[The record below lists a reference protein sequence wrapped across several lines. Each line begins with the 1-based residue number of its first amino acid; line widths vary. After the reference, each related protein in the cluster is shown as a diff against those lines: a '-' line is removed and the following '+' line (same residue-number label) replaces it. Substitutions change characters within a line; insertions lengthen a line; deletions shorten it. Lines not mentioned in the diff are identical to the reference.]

1 MTESSPCLIMLGAA
15 IALAALVL
23 LVSLLRA
30 ALPGLREWSAAAALA
45 AIASW
50 LSWPGAL
57 AGAPAS
63 FVAAASLACFLA
75 GCLRFGG
82 RRPSWALLGGAL
94 AVLGL
99 VLAASQFTRHGGMLG
114 SLAAGIYAL
123 AFGVLIALG
132 MVRRPASRTA
142 AWPSRGVAALALLV
156 GFGSCAQAAVPVF
169 PLLAA
174 ASSLGGIALALL
186 PLAAVLLAQDA
197 LLARP
202 AGPAHGDPLTGLPER
217 ERFEALVRERLAR
230 QRGGRPV
237 ALLLIELDH
246 LERANQVAGRDGGDA
261 LLRDFAQLASAQLR
275 AETVLGRLGGE
286 TFGVLLP
293 GTSARDAWQ
302 AGERLRVA
310 AAARAV
316 MTPGGEY
323 RYTISGGI
331 ASAEG
336 GDTFERLYV
345 RADLALYEA
354 KQAGHDA
361 IRLAHSAL
369 VGQGASAA
377 PGEGGR
383 R

>member
-1 MTESSPCLIMLGAA
+1 ML
-15 IALAALVL
+15 
-23 LVSLLRA
+23 
-30 ALPGLREWSAAAALA
+30 
-45 AIASW
+45 
-50 LSWPGAL
+50 
-57 AGAPAS
+57 
-63 FVAAASLACFLA
+63 
-75 GCLRFGG
+75 
-82 RRPSWALLGGAL
+82 
-94 AVLGL
+94 
-99 VLAASQFTRHGGMLG
+99 T
-114 SLAAGIYAL
+114 
-123 AFGVLIALG
+123 
-132 MVRRPASRTA
+132 
-142 AWPSRGVAALALLV
+142 
-156 GFGSCAQAAVPVF
+156 
-169 PLLAA
+169 
-174 ASSLGGIALALL
+174 
-186 PLAAVLLAQDA
+186 
-197 LLARP
+197 RP

-217 ERFEALVRERLAR
+217 DRFEALVRERLAR

-369 VGQGASAA
+369 AGQGASAV

>member
-1 MTESSPCLIMLGAA
+1 M
-15 IALAALVL
+15 
-23 LVSLLRA
+23 
-30 ALPGLREWSAAAALA
+30 
-45 AIASW
+45 
-50 LSWPGAL
+50 
-57 AGAPAS
+57 
-63 FVAAASLACFLA
+63 
-75 GCLRFGG
+75 
-82 RRPSWALLGGAL
+82 
-94 AVLGL
+94 
-99 VLAASQFTRHGGMLG
+99 
-114 SLAAGIYAL
+114 
-123 AFGVLIALG
+123 
-132 MVRRPASRTA
+132 
-142 AWPSRGVAALALLV
+142 
-156 GFGSCAQAAVPVF
+156 
-169 PLLAA
+169 
-174 ASSLGGIALALL
+174 
-186 PLAAVLLAQDA
+186 AQDA

-202 AGPAHGDPLTGLPER
+202 ASPAHGDPLTGLPER

-261 LLRDFAQLASAQLR
+261 LLRDFAQLVSAQLR

-310 AAARAV
+310 AAARVV

-345 RADLALYEA
+345 RADLALDEA
-354 KQAGHDA
+354 KQAGRDA
-361 IRLAHSAL
+361 IRVAHSAL
-369 VGQGASAA
+369 AGHGASAA